1 MDGMDH
7 KLGQSLGGLSL
18 SLCSIFVP
26 AFHLDRNNSELKN
39 LKMSRWAGGGVPSQR
54 WRVDGVKN
62 MGREARKGGN
72 FWNVNQ

>member
-7 KLGQSLGGLSL
+7 KLGQSLGGLSF
-18 SLCSIFVP
+18 SLCSILVP

-39 LKMSRWAGGGVPSQR
+39 LKMSRWAGGGVPSQW
-54 WRVDGVKN
+54 WRVYGVNN